1 MEKSKGML
9 STQTTL
15 KVFRAIESGIG
26 LKAVAESMGL
36 SVKQVRTINNKTA
49 SDIEAVRSFLQTAS
63 VAQRKRMRY
72 VVQFCDG
79 NELSSQRRRTGLS
92 RQTLRRWI
100 LAAELGL
107 LAIPAETTVTMS
119 KNKDKKASRSELEAR
134 IKDLEERNLLLR
146 AECDYLKKKEEIEQR
161 LEEELAE
168 RRGRPKS

>member
-1 MEKSKGML
+1 MEESKGML

-49 SDIEAVRSFLQTAS
+49 ADIEAVKSFLRTAS
-63 VAQRKRMRY
+63 LPQRKRIRH
-72 VVQFCDG
+72 VVQLCDG
-79 NELSSQRRRTGLS
+79 NELSSRRRSTGLS

-100 LAAELGL
+100 LAVELGL
-107 LAIPAETTVTMS
+107 LAIPVGTTVTMS

-161 LEEELAE
+161 LEEEHAE
-168 RRGRPKS
+168 KRGRPKS

>member
-1 MEKSKGML
+1 ML

-26 LKAVAESMGL
+26 LKAVAASMCL
-36 SVKQVRTINNKTA
+36 SVKQVRTIKNKTA
-49 SDIEAVRSFLQTAS
+49 ADIEAVKSFLRTAS
-63 VAQRKRMRY
+63 LPQRKRMRH
-72 VVQFCDG
+72 VVQLCDG
-79 NELSSQRRRTGLS
+79 NELSSRRRSTGLS

-100 LAAELGL
+100 LAVELGL
-107 LAIPAETTVTMS
+107 LAIPPVETTVTMS

-161 LEEELAE
+161 LEEEHAE
-168 RRGRPKS
+168 KRGRPKS